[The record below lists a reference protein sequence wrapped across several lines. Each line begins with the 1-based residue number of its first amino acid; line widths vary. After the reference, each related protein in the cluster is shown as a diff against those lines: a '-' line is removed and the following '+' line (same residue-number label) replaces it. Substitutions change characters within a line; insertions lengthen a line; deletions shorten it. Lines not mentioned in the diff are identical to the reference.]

1 MSGWTFACADWEQR
15 LREGRSLV
23 PDLPLFKDKADRAVR
38 IFDKLCVPDIEG
50 QPPFAVAAG
59 EWFRDIVR
67 VIFGSLDDEG
77 VRHVPEV
84 FALVG
89 KKNSKTTNGAG
100 LMVTALLMNEVPWAE
115 FLFIGPTQ
123 EIADLAFQQAA
134 GMVEADPDGYLAKR
148 FHVVDHKKTIRD
160 RRNKAFVK
168 VKTFDMKVMTGS
180 KPIGVLIDELHVMG
194 SIHYA
199 ARVVG
204 QIRGALEL
212 KKNSFLLIITTQSD
226 EPPAGVF
233 RAELQ
238 YARGV
243 RAGRIVE
250 LRMLPLLYEFPEAMQ
265 TDRSKPW
272 ADPAYWPMV
281 MPNLGRSLHL
291 DTMIAG
297 YRAAKEKGEEEERR
311 WASQHL
317 NIEIGLALQSD
328 NWVGADFWAASP
340 AHIASLA
347 ELKARCEVVVIGID
361 GGGLDD
367 LLGLTL
373 LGREHGTGRWLA
385 WSHAWAHKIVLERRK
400 EIAPRLLDF
409 EKDGTLTIV
418 DTPGADVAAV
428 ADIVCDIEA
437 EGLLAEKQAIA
448 VDSVGIVDIVDEL
461 TSEERGI
468 ALQAAPCRGSMRSP
482 TSSPPGQ
489 RRNTRRRSLRAQR
502 HRRRIGLQAPPAKSR
517 WSAPAWLARS
527 ASSPQFRCR
536 SPRMLLA
543 ICGSKSSRP
552 MRRTSGRTRFPR
564 TAAVKSSR
572 CSMRSRSS
580 SSPMWRAAEGP
591 PVRRCLQ
598 TSVAAESR
606 SAPMQ

>member
-1 MSGWTFACADWEQR
+1 MTGWNFACADWEQR
-15 LREGRSLV
+15 LRDGRSLV

-50 QPPFAVAAG
+50 QPPFAIAAG

-89 KKNSKTTNGAG
+89 KKNSKTTSGAG

-180 KPIGVLIDELHVMG
+180 KPIGVLVDELHVMG

-204 QIRGALEL
+204 QIRGALES

-238 YARGV
+238 YARAV

-250 LRMLPLLYEFPEAMQ
+250 SRMLPLLYEFPEAMQ

-272 ADPAYWPMV
+272 ADPTYWPMV

-328 NWVGADFWAASP
+328 NWVGADFWVASP
-340 AHIASLA
+340 ADISSLA
-347 ELKARCEVVVIGID
+347 ALKARCEVVVIGID

-373 LGREHGTGRWLA
+373 LGRERGTGA
-385 WSHAWAHKIVLERRK
+385 MPGGNWSVLDDQVSY
-400 EIAPRLLDF
+400 PRPA
-409 EKDGTLTIV
+409 G
-418 DTPGADVAAV
+418 GAD
-428 ADIVCDIEA
+428 DCSRILRCPPWR
-437 EGLLAEKQAIA
+437 L
-448 VDSVGIVDIVDEL
+448 SV
-461 TSEERGI
+461 
-468 ALQAAPCRGSMRSP
+468 P
-482 TSSPPGQ
+482 
-489 RRNTRRRSLRAQR
+489 
-502 HRRRIGLQAPPAKSR
+502 
-517 WSAPAWLARS
+517 WRS
-527 ASSPQFRCR
+527 ASGLKRRVSGRRREELLSSSTRLASHTWSCLQASFEHGRPLAGRIGDKVG
-536 SPRMLLA
+536 RMLDDSGRQPFGSWTGLPSFRSRARWCKRAPMSGRILVGHRMKDCRRRFCAPYA
-543 ICGSKSSRP
+543 ILPSKGSCSRSTASAANSPAPSRP
-552 MRRTSGRTRFPR
+552 PT
-564 TAAVKSSR
+564 
-572 CSMRSRSS
+572 
-580 SSPMWRAAEGP
+580 
-591 PVRRCLQ
+591 
-598 TSVAAESR
+598 
-606 SAPMQ
+606 

>member
-1 MSGWTFACADWEQR
+1 MTGWNFACADWEQR

-38 IFDKLCVPDIEG
+38 IFDKLRVPDIEG

-89 KKNSKTTNGAG
+89 KKNSKTTSGAG

-238 YARGV
+238 YARAV

-250 LRMLPLLYEFPEAMQ
+250 SRMLPLLYEFPEAMQ

-272 ADPAYWPMV
+272 ADPTYWPMV

-297 YRAAKEKGEEEERR
+297 YYLLMAGPGARRLAGTSRAFLVDGVAILPITGPIFPRANMMTEYSGATSINTLTDDYRK
-311 WASQHL
+311 
-317 NIEIGLALQSD
+317 ALDSSD
-328 NWVGADFWAASP
+328 VGAILLLVDSP
-340 AHIASLA
+340 GGAVS
-347 ELKARCEVVVIGID
+347 GIN
-361 GGGLDD
+361 
-367 LLGLTL
+367 
-373 LGREHGTGRWLA
+373 A
-385 WSHAWAHKIVLERRK
+385 
-400 EIAPRLLDF
+400 F
-409 EKDGTLTIV
+409 
-418 DTPGADVAAV
+418 
-428 ADIVCDIEA
+428 ADIVA
-437 EGLLAEKQAIA
+437 AGAKKKYTTAFVAGAAASAAYWIA
-448 VDSVGIVDIVDEL
+448 S
-461 TSEERGI
+461 
-468 ALQAAPCRGSMRSP
+468 AASAMRC
-482 TSSPPGQ
+482 
-489 RRNTRRRSLRAQR
+489 A
-502 HRRRIGLQAPPAKSR
+502 
-517 WSAPAWLARS
+517 S
-527 ASSPQFRCR
+527 ASRALGVPSP
-536 SPRMLLA
+536 A
-543 ICGSKSSRP
+543 
-552 MRRTSGRTRFPR
+552 
-564 TAAVKSSR
+564 
-572 CSMRSRSS
+572 
-580 SSPMWRAAEGP
+580 
-591 PVRRCLQ
+591 
-598 TSVAAESR
+598 
-606 SAPMQ
+606 